1 MSEGNSSNSC
11 NSDSTLSSVSGS
23 SGTRTEMSEVSSVDS
38 TSIIDDLLGIVAQ
51 VHDQMEIG
59 MEDNTIQWGKKLII
73 QDLSEDDALTHFRF
87 RKVHLQEVADKL
99 WPRLQCFL
107 RGHRGSIKVNN
118 GTYSLP
124 YETLLLLV
132 LFRLSRPRRI
142 RKEME
147 GFFGMHKSKIST
159 GITCMIHAMHTLG
172 VQYLDNP
179 VIFHNR
185 MPYYAER
192 VYQKCGLVE
201 TVWGFIDGTLRK
213 TCRPSL
219 FQKLMYSGHKRC
231 HGIKFQSVV
240 TPDGLFASM
249 YGPVSGNRHDSFLL
263 SNSGLL
269 NKLQEFMPDDAPEDI
284 AAVIYSLYGDPA
296 YPQSIHIFGGY
307 KNPADGSAH
316 AHWCSKFPRF
326 VRLLSEALQIFL
338 HNSYFRISEL
348 P

>member
-1 MSEGNSSNSC
+1 M
-11 NSDSTLSSVSGS
+11 L
-23 SGTRTEMSEVSSVDS
+23 
-38 TSIIDDLLGIVAQ
+38 
-51 VHDQMEIG
+51 
-59 MEDNTIQWGKKLII
+59 
-73 QDLSEDDALTHFRF
+73 
-87 RKVHLQEVADKL
+87 
-99 WPRLQCFL
+99 
-107 RGHRGSIKVNN
+107 
-118 GTYSLP
+118 
-124 YETLLLLV
+124 
-132 LFRLSRPRRI
+132 
-142 RKEME
+142 
-147 GFFGMHKSKIST
+147 KSKIST
-159 GITCMIHAMHTLG
+159 KITCMIHAMHALG

-213 TCRPSL
+213 TCCPSL
-219 FQKLMYSGHKRC
+219 FQKLMYSGHKCC

-249 YGPVSGNRHDSFLL
+249 YGLVSGNRHDLFLL

-307 KNPADGSAH
+307 KNPADGSAQ
-316 AHWCSKFPRF
+316 AHWNSQMSK
-326 VRLLSEALQIFL
+326 VREVVEWGSQTPNPSQLCT
-338 HNSYFRISEL
+338 
-348 P
+348 